1 MPTETPVDAGS
12 ARNVFSAVRHA
23 FTFVGAP
30 VTAESIGLTIEPVRS
45 CRTTMSSGAHVWQ
58 TPAAQTPLEHTFP
71 QPPQFWGSDDVS
83 THAFPQ
89 SARPVPQ
96 THAPL

>member
-1 MPTETPVDAGS
+1 MEAGS

-23 FTFVGAP
+23 FSFVGAP
-30 VTAESIGLTIEPVRS
+30 VTFASIESTIEPVRS
-45 CRTTMSSGAHVWQ
+45 WRRTMSSGAHVWQ
-58 TPAAQTPLEHTFP
+58 TPAAQTPLEHTLP
-71 QPPQFWGSDDVS
+71 QPPQFCGSDDVS
-83 THAFPQ
+83 THALPQ